1 MITLGVLCSGGL
13 GFDTLVKIHE
23 EYQIKFILTD
33 KKSTEIIEFSKEQ
46 EIPLFIG
53 NPRNGKGYQFIKN
66 IFVDVITSIN
76 YLFLIE
82 KDIISHPKKLI
93 FNIHGSLLPKYRG
106 RTPHVWAIINGE
118 KMAGITAHT
127 IDEGCDTGKIISQIK
142 VPIEYDDTGA
152 NMLKKYESLYF
163 PLIQEIL
170 EKIEGDSL
178 ELIDQN
184 DKEATFFEKRVPSD
198 GIIDWNLPKE
208 QIRDWI
214 RAQAFPYPGA
224 FTFLEGKKITIDKV
238 SLVDI
243 PVHKNYKNGEIISIN
258 PNIIVKTQNGT
269 LKLSSFR
276 EEKVTFNI
284 GKRFKNENRK

>member
-33 KKSTEIIEFSKEQ
+33 KKSIEIIQFSKEQ

-142 VPIEYDDTGA
+142 VPIEYNDTGA

>member
-13 GFDTLVKIHE
+13 GFDTLVKIHK
-23 EYQIKFILTD
+23 EYQINFILTD
-33 KKSTEIIEFSKEQ
+33 KKSIEIIQFSKEQ

-184 DKEATFFEKRVPSD
+184 DKEATFFEKRVSSD